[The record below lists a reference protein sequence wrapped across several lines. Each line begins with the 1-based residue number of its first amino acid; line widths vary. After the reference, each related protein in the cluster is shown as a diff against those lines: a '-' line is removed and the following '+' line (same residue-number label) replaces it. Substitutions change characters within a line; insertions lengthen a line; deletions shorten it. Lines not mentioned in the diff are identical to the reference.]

1 MSNKLFKINVNSVD
15 SQNIQNIISSVGA
28 GGAGGSSSDKPYLLN
43 ITSRIQTFTL
53 TNNIIRE
60 GIIFSIENPN
70 YITQSI
76 ISIII
81 PYIESNMAISFKI
94 VNSTIDANV
103 TIYTSGNQIMHSSLF
118 VPPFGSTSIVNNTKT
133 MIEFVYVKP
142 NIYLLF

>member
-15 SQNIQNIISSVGA
+15 SQNIQNIISAV
-28 GGAGGSSSDKPYLLN
+28 GAGGSSSDKPYLLN
-43 ITSRIQTFTL
+43 ITSQVQTFTL
-53 TNNIIRE
+53 TNIRE

-76 ISIII
+76 ITVII

-103 TIYTSGNQIMHSSLF
+103 TISTSGNQMMYSSSSY
-118 VPPFGSTSIVNNTKT
+118 VPTYGSTSIVNNTKI

>member
-15 SQNIQNIISSVGA
+15 SQNIQNIISAVGA
-28 GGAGGSSSDKPYLLN
+28 GGSISDKPYVFN
-43 ITSRIQTFTL
+43 ITSRVQTFTI
-53 TNNIIRE
+53 TNNIIKE

-76 ISIII
+76 ITVII

-103 TIYTSGNQIMHSSLF
+103 TIYTSGNQMMHSSLF
-118 VPPFGSTSIVNNTKT
+118 IPPYGSTSIVNNTKT